1 MIHDIFSRYTVPMH
15 LIINAIDSL
24 IPFVLDMKDNLA
36 KLIFMQHSPR
46 WLLVACFKKVLFHL
60 MF

>member
-1 MIHDIFSRYTVPMH
+1 MH

-36 KLIFMQHSPR
+36 KLIFMQH
-46 WLLVACFKKVLFHL
+46 
-60 MF
+60 